1 MLLPLLAY
9 HAFILVGAAVL
20 LIGVIRG
27 SIPLTVGGVILVAVG
42 IAIQTLVLRW
52 SAALTAEA
60 ARRGASAPA
69 PSSPA
74 DPRTRAEWLCIAC
87 AWKGSGAVRDLSPM
101 REVPHP
107 ASSVGWLA
115 PPCGTPHRG
124 TVGATPHSS
133 GEGDADPGSSGYV
146 LTSSRPGP
154 RSNRSTAFGLQKTAT
169 SSAPTGTATR

>member
-87 AWKGSGAVRDLSPM
+87 AWKGSGAVRYCPRCGKFLIRLLPWDGSP
-101 REVPHP
+101 PH
-107 ASSVGWLA
+107 A
-115 PPCGTPHRG
+115 
-124 TVGATPHSS
+124 
-133 GEGDADPGSSGYV
+133 
-146 LTSSRPGP
+146 
-154 RSNRSTAFGLQKTAT
+154 GLPIAE
-169 SSAPTGTATR
+169 R